1 MSGFQYEEEGVE
13 SLNTTAYFQVLKTL
27 NTTIQVYPKEMQGIP
42 TWCDTDII
50 NKRMCNILGPTIKD
64 IYHDPIYFLTN

>member
-42 TWCDTDII
+42 T
-50 NKRMCNILGPTIKD
+50 
-64 IYHDPIYFLTN
+64 